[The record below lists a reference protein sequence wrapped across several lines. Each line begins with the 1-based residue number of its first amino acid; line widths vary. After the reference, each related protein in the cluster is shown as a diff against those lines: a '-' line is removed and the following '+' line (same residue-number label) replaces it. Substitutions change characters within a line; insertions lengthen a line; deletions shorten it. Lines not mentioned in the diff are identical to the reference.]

1 MQDHRKTKAQLVE
14 ELQALRARLADL
26 EEPDPVTEEMPPAP
40 PEPDGSRNDRRDIE
54 AEIKFIGDF
63 GLTQASAVNLSPGG
77 MCFEVAEEIPFEM
90 EFEFE
95 GDVHQH
101 RAHLVWMKPTGGGG
115 SQLGFRFVPPA
126 STETSG
132 ILWLYKELR
141 ELNESE
147 DE

>member
-14 ELQALRARLADL
+14 ELQALRARIGGLA
-26 EEPDPVTEEMPPAP
+26 EPDTDAGEQTSGV
-40 PEPDGSRNDRRDIE
+40 PEPDEFRSDRRDIE

-90 EFEFE
+90 EFELE
-95 GDVHQH
+95 GEVHQH
-101 RAHLVWMKPTGGGG
+101 RAHLVWMKPTESGG

-141 ELNESE
+141 ELNET